1 MTSKQRATLR
11 GMAQTLKPIFHIG
24 KGGINDNMVNDI
36 ITALDAHEL
45 IKIDVLRAC
54 ELSAKEIIDDLA
66 AATGSEP
73 IQAIGGRI
81 VLYKRSTRDN
91 VKHIE
96 F

>member
-11 GMAQTLKPIFHIG
+11 SMAQSIRPIFHIG
-24 KGGINDNMVNDI
+24 KGGINDNMINDI
-36 ITALDAHEL
+36 VTALDAHEL
-45 IKIDVLRAC
+45 IKIDVLRSC
-54 ELSAKEIIDDLA
+54 ENTAKEIIDGLA
-66 AATGSEP
+66 VATGAEP
-73 IQAIGGRI
+73 IQAIGGKI

>member
-11 GMAQTLKPIFHIG
+11 SMAQSIRPIFHIG
-24 KGGINDNMVNDI
+24 KGGINDNMINDI
-36 ITALDAHEL
+36 VTALDAHEL
-45 IKIDVLRAC
+45 IKIDVLRSC
-54 ELSAKEIIDDLA
+54 ESTAKEIIDGLA
-66 AATGSEP
+66 AAIGAEP
-73 IQAIGGRI
+73 IQAIGGKI

>member
-11 GMAQTLKPIFHIG
+11 SMAQSIRPIFHIG
-24 KGGINDNMVNDI
+24 KGGINDNMINDI
-36 ITALDAHEL
+36 VTALDAHEL
-45 IKIDVLRAC
+45 IKIDVLRSC
-54 ELSAKEIIDDLA
+54 ESTAKEIIDGLA
-66 AATGSEP
+66 AATSAEP
-73 IQAIGGRI
+73 IQAIGGKI

>member
-11 GMAQTLKPIFHIG
+11 SMAQQLRPIFHIG

-54 ELSAKEIIDDLA
+54 ELSAKEIIDGLA
-66 AATGSEP
+66 AATGSQP
-73 IQAIGGRI
+73 IQAIGGKI

>member
-11 GMAQTLKPIFHIG
+11 SMAQQLRPIFHIG
-24 KGGINDNMVNDI
+24 KGGINDNMVRDI
-36 ITALDAHEL
+36 ISALEAHEL

-54 ELSAKEIIDDLA
+54 ELTAKEIINDLA
-66 AATGSEP
+66 MAPGSES

-81 VLYKRSTRDN
+81 VLYKRSTRDD